1 MPLTQITDHAE
12 RALDRLAAQFRDKP
26 RIAAILNAL
35 SAEVQEVEN
44 MLFDLLNKRSIDGGE
59 GVQLDKLGTI
69 VGQPRRG
76 RTDAEY
82 RPALRAR
89 IRINLAQGQPN
100 EIIAAI
106 KFATDA
112 TYVRLYEFFPASF
125 LLDFTGTV
133 LDTPDLLN
141 IFRSVKP
148 AGVLGWLVWTATNP
162 FTLSLA
168 LAYGADGVRASD
180 DSLTSATA
188 LFLTRG
194 VLPGDILNVYIPQTQ
209 SGERAVLSVESETK
223 IHVTP
228 AFTVTDVSV
237 DFDVRRHFGGGGLAS
252 VVATGADGATA
263 GSPNPTATFTS
274 ATATFVT
281 DGVVPGNTLVVAGVG
296 EFVILAVPGETTLTL
311 TTAALA
317 ASLSGK
323 SYAVLD
329 VTGAGEIGYLVS

>member
-1 MPLTQITDHAE
+1 MPLTQITDYEA
-12 RALDRLAAQFRDKP
+12 RALDRLAAQFSGKP

-35 SAEVQEVEN
+35 SAEVQQVED

-69 VGQPRRG
+69 VGQPRQS

-82 RPALRAR
+82 RVALRAR
-89 IRINLAQGQPN
+89 IRINLAQGQPE

-112 TYVRLYEFFPASF
+112 TFVRLYEFFPAAF
-125 LLDFTGTV
+125 LLEFTGTIIN
-133 LDTPDLLN
+133 TPDLLN
-141 IFRSVKP
+141 IFRSVRP
-148 AGVLGWLVWTATNP
+148 AGVFGALVWTATNP

-168 LAYGADGVRASD
+168 LAYGADGARASD

-194 VLPGDILNVYIPQTQ
+194 VLPGDILNVYIPQAQ
-209 SGERAVLSVESETK
+209 SGERTVVSVESETK

-228 AFTVTDVSV
+228 AFSVTDASV

-252 VVATGADGATA
+252 VVAVGADGATA

-274 ATATFVT
+274 ASAAFITA
-281 DGVVPGNTLVVAGVG
+281 GVVAGNTLVVAGVG
-296 EFVILAVPGETTLTL
+296 EFVILSVPGQTTLVL

-329 VTGAGEIGYLVS
+329 VTGAGEIGYLIQ